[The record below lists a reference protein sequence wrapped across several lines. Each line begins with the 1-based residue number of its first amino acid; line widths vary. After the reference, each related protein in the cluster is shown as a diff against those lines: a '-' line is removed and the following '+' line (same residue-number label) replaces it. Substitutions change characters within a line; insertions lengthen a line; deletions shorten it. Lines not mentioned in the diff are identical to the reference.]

1 MSNIKQSHARMQ
13 KFGKYRGH
21 TGAISE
27 LIAGLKV
34 GHTSQLL
41 PNEHRSINDLQIHKY
56 SYL

>member
-1 MSNIKQSHARMQ
+1 MQ

-41 PNEHRSINDLQIHKY
+41 PNEHRSINDLQIHEY